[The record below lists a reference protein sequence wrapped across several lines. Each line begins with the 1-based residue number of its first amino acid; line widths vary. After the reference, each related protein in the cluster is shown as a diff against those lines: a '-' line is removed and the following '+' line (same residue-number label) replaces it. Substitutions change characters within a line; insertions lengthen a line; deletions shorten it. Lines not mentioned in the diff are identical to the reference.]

1 MLKMEYLLEEVK
13 ELGLPQTKKRA
24 ILREYLQTIIL
35 DGIYKSDF
43 AKYMFFV
50 GGTALRFFYNLPRFS
65 EDLDFNTPYL
75 ENNSFKGILDRV
87 EKNLSLEG
95 FSSGISY
102 KKRANLFT
110 AALKFQ
116 GVMSEYGIVNGRGG
130 DIMIKIEVNK
140 PEWHLSTES
149 HVLSQYGYTF
159 SAILMSKG
167 ALLSE
172 KLSALMSRRRG
183 RYIYDVLFMLRKGFP
198 FDRDVLYANNIG
210 GEPKAVV
217 LSYLSGL
224 SEKELKR
231 LAEQV
236 KPFLFREDD
245 IELVLKAPQ
254 HGKKFLSKY

>member
-1 MLKMEYLLEEVK
+1 
-13 ELGLPQTKKRA
+13 
-24 ILREYLQTIIL
+24 
-35 DGIYKSDF
+35 
-43 AKYMFFV
+43 
-50 GGTALRFFYNLPRFS
+50 
-65 EDLDFNTPYL
+65 
-75 ENNSFKGILDRV
+75 
-87 EKNLSLEG
+87 
-95 FSSGISY
+95 
-102 KKRANLFT
+102 
-110 AALKFQ
+110 
-116 GVMSEYGIVNGRGG
+116 
-130 DIMIKIEVNK
+130 
-140 PEWHLSTES
+140 
-149 HVLSQYGYTF
+149 
-159 SAILMSKG
+159 MSKG

-245 IELVLKAPQ
+245 VELVMKAPQ
-254 HGKKFLSKY
+254 YGKKFLSRY

>member
-1 MLKMEYLLEEVK
+1 MLKMEYLLEEAK

-65 EDLDFNTPYL
+65 EDLDFN
-75 ENNSFKGILDRV
+75 N
-87 EKNLSLEG
+87 
-95 FSSGISY
+95 
-102 KKRANLFT
+102 
-110 AALKFQ
+110 
-116 GVMSEYGIVNGRGG
+116 
-130 DIMIKIEVNK
+130 
-140 PEWHLSTES
+140 
-149 HVLSQYGYTF
+149 F

-183 RYIYDVLFMLRKGFP
+183 RYIYDVLFMLRKKFP
-198 FDRDVLYANNIG
+198 FDRDVLYANNIRE
-210 GEPKAVV
+210 EPKAVV
-217 LSYLSGL
+217 LNYLSGL

-254 HGKKFLSKY
+254 YGEKFLSKY